1 MAPKVQEGQLYKTI
15 RYDVNSD
22 GVDEIVA
29 LSAYKVEGDEYLG
42 QLIVTDLDGQHL
54 FEGPR
59 PEKSSDA
66 FAFGHF
72 HYGDAD
78 IQAIIADE
86 DDSGSHISLIGATPV
101 SDLRPTPFR
110 VWRWN
115 DGMFI
120 PEFVNT
126 LIERPAES
134 NCYVWEAKDF
144 EYADDRWI
152 SKFYYNKDGE
162 LMATVID
169 TTCEERVLLGEAKV
183 VITENGIGLKD
194 WVQLP
199 K

>member
-1 MAPKVQEGQLYKTI
+1 MVTQIQEGQLYNTI
-15 RYDVNSD
+15 RYDVNGD

-29 LSAYKVEGDEYLG
+29 LSAYNIDGDNYLG
-42 QLIVTDLDGQHL
+42 QLIVTDLEGQHL
-54 FEGPR
+54 FEAPR
-59 PEKSSDA
+59 PEKAQDPC
-66 FAFGHF
+66 AFGHYF
-72 HYGDAD
+72 YGDAD
-78 IQAIIADE
+78 IQAVVMDE
-86 DDSGSHISLIGATPV
+86 DENGAHISLIGGMPY

-120 PEFVNT
+120 PEFINT
-126 LIERPAES
+126 LIEWPSES
-134 NCYVWEAKDF
+134 NCYVWKERHY

-162 LMATVID
+162 LMATVTD
-169 TTCEERVLLGEAKV
+169 TTCEERVLIGEAKV
-183 VITENGIGLKD
+183 IVTENGFGLKE